1 MFIEEAP
8 SPTYLNRI
16 DDRLRHIFK
25 RILHLASSVSNGFVY
40 ARKRDGGLGLPT
52 IGTLVPL
59 ALLRAGRKLSDLND
73 PLILNITK
81 SDYFFQR
88 MNTIIGSFRMTE
100 ASWPLTLQAINKM
113 KLQLKIR
120 ESEDWS
126 RCISQ
131 GRGAQEFYNDPI
143 GNSWLYRP
151 QFFKTGQY
159 IEAIKLRTNTT
170 GVRTILA
177 RCVSLRGS
185 VECRKCLERP
195 ETQAHVLGICSHT
208 KAPRIKRHDAIVGA
222 MKDKL
227 QTNDPGN
234 IIYHEQTFTNLDGS
248 NLRPDLVLVS
258 HGMGQVIDITVRY
271 EEGHAFEETFR
282 EKQAKYDGLREDLK

>member
-1 MFIEEAP
+1 M
-8 SPTYLNRI
+8 R
-16 DDRLRHIFK
+16 
-25 RILHLASSVSNGFVY
+25 
-40 ARKRDGGLGLPT
+40 
-52 IGTLVPL
+52 
-59 ALLRAGRKLSDLND
+59 
-73 PLILNITK
+73 
-81 SDYFFQR
+81 
-88 MNTIIGSFRMTE
+88 E

-143 GNSWLYRP
+143 GKNWLYRP
-151 QFFKTGQY
+151 HSFKSSQY

-177 RCVSLRGS
+177 RCGSLRGS

-195 ETQAHVLGICSHT
+195 ETEAHVLGICSHT

-222 MKDKL
+222 IKDKL

-248 NLRPDLVLVS
+248 NLRPDLVLVA
-258 HGMGQVIDITVRY
+258 HGMGQVIDIMVRY
-271 EEGHAFEETFR
+271 WEGHEFEETFR
-282 EKQAKYDGLREDLK
+282 EKQVKYDGLREDLKQKHPEIREFQVVPIIIGSTGAVPEETRNSLVKIGLSKLEISKISFRVPQSSLNILINFLDYLGCTVAV